1 MCSYELPPKNSNGIW
16 ALIWA
21 KFLPLLGKS
30 VILSQQQVQHR
41 QSLCEGTFLAGT
53 VLLRLSNAVDCIVS
67 LDLAA
72 HE

>member
-1 MCSYELPPKNSNGIW
+1 MCSYELLPKNSNEIW
-16 ALIWA
+16 ALVLA

-53 VLLRLSNAVDCIVS
+53 VLLRLSNVVDCIVS
-67 LDLAA
+67 PGRAA

>member
-1 MCSYELPPKNSNGIW
+1 MNFHLKISNEIW
-16 ALIWA
+16 ALVWT

-53 VLLRLSNAVDCIVS
+53 VLLRLSNVVDCIVS
-67 LDLAA
+67 PGRGA